1 MSRNSAFACLHTWGE
16 GLRRVCLRHD
26 VDVARGR
33 LQRGGGARRGAKMA
47 SRRGP
52 LSHWL
57 RVTTAVGNAMCL
69 FTRIRH
75 TISGGGMVRV
85 YSHEDMV
92 ACFTARMFC
101 NRAAVA
107 AVRSAVTI
115 AARWRVVFRVRI
127 RAHGT
132 GRERQRSGL
141 CHHACRTPGKR
152 NCCSN

>member
-1 MSRNSAFACLHTWGE
+1 MSRNSAFAWLHTRGE
-16 GLRRVCLRHD
+16 GLRRVCLRYD

-33 LQRGGGARRGAKMA
+33 LQRGVARGEGRRWHRGGGL
-47 SRRGP
+47 SRIGYALPQRWGMQCGEF
-52 LSHWL
+52 
-57 RVTTAVGNAMCL
+57 VVQE
-69 FTRIRH
+69 
-75 TISGGGMVRV
+75 SGGGMVRV

-127 RAHGT
+127 RAYST
-132 GRERQRSGL
+132 GRDRQRSGL
-141 CHHACRTPGKR
+141 CHHACRTLGKR